1 MLDLFAGLGGA
12 SSAMIGRGW
21 SVVTVD
27 NDSRFGCTHTA
38 DLTAW
43 SWPGATP
50 DLIWASPPCTEF
62 SRESMPWCRTG
73 TIPSLVL
80 VSAAMR
86 IIAECQPRWWV
97 IENVRGAVKWLK
109 PILGEPK
116 QTHGPFFLWGS
127 FPEFRCRVKPFKER
141 LSSTQRAERAKI
153 PLVLLNALAD
163 VIENNLLSGVS

>member
-97 IENVRGAVKWLK
+97 IENVRGAVKFWGP
-109 PILGEPK
+109 PIASDGR
-116 QTHGPFFLWGS
+116 TWFLWGFLPGLPRS
-127 FPEFRCRVKPFKER
+127 LAPRPKDMRSGGHTTRAAIRARIPPSLAR
-141 LSSTQRAERAKI
+141 LVAETVTT
-153 PLVLLNALAD
+153 LVRGGA
-163 VIENNLLSGVS
+163 